1 MTTPSSPAAQRL
13 LRACRELLERDLA
26 EWLEELALQLDEE
39 LFELANS
46 TREDERRNEYFR
58 LRSEIPLRWSKL
70 TEASREQLARELQ
83 PVKAVDSRPQA
94 TAETLALVD
103 DRELTERILARDFIA
118 RVSEF
123 CSEETYTL
131 DRRMTELVGRDEMEE
146 RGNRFG
152 PAVVCNALRSGA
164 EAFSAELDVRSL
176 LLRQLEKHLRSE
188 LPALYRAL
196 NEILV
201 EGGILPDLKRN
212 YGRGSVVATRETAT
226 SSANILE
233 TLQRLARARVPES
246 SGVES
251 AALLTQAKAQP
262 ALTLPTGSALPDLGA
277 AFAAGE
283 VAASPGQAAVSAP
296 MVVSNEFLASLKQ
309 LQALPVAS
317 EAGLTNT
324 VRLARESEAARAAS
338 PLDAITMDI
347 VATLF
352 DMIFDDAK
360 VADSVKA
367 MVSRLQIPVL
377 KVAMLDQSFFAERN
391 HPARRFLDSISGISI
406 RWGSEVNPGD
416 PFYRKLSELIERIQ
430 AGFDEDVGI
439 FGTALQEL
447 NEFVNSHEM
456 AEMANDEVLAEHVQ
470 QQAEER
476 RQQLELDARRKLAA
490 EEAAEVAL
498 LPLLAEKLP
507 LPITEFLQL
516 QWRAVLVR
524 LALDEGLESKLFA
537 TAGRVAAALAWSVTP
552 KKSQEDQQRLTQ
564 MLPQLISAL
573 HQGLDRLHVETESRQ
588 PLFDTLVT
596 LHTAALHADKR
607 TLRKAPSLDF
617 TQVAAADQPAI
628 TETSLQ
634 VDKYIEAGVE
644 IENVALVEPVVAAG
658 TSVQSNPW
666 LRRVKLLVRGDWVEF
681 IDEGV
686 ARRERLTWLSPQRTL
701 YLFSNHATQCA
712 ISITPEALAHRLQNA
727 TAHLIEM
734 DEPLFERALDGAIKA
749 LEQAA

>member
-1 MTTPSSPAAQRL
+1 MTTPSQPAAQRL
-13 LRACRELLERDLA
+13 LRACRELLERDLS
-26 EWLEELALQLDEE
+26 EWLDELGPQLDEE

-46 TREDERRNEYFR
+46 TRADDRRNEYFR
-58 LRSEIPLRWSKL
+58 LRSAIPLHWGKL
-70 TEASREQLARELQ
+70 TEASREQLVRELQ

-94 TAETLALVD
+94 TIETLTLVD
-103 DRELTERILARDFIA
+103 DRELTERILARDFIN

-131 DRRMTELVGRDEMEE
+131 DRRMTELVGNDEMAA

-152 PAVVCNALRSGA
+152 PAVVCNALRSGT
-164 EAFSAELDVRSL
+164 EAFSDELDMRNL

-196 NEILV
+196 NEILI

-212 YGRGSVVATRETAT
+212 YGRGSAAAPREAAAA
-226 SSANILE
+226 SANILE
-233 TLQRLARARVPES
+233 TLQRLARARAPAL
-246 SGVES
+246 SGTEP
-251 AALLTQAKAQP
+251 AALLTRAAAPP
-262 ALTLPTGSALPDLGA
+262 AFTLPAGSALPDLDAAYAADGA
-277 AFAAGE
+277 SLTAA
-283 VAASPGQAAVSAP
+283 AP
-296 MVVSNEFLASLKQ
+296 VVVSNEFLASLKQ
-309 LQALPVAS
+309 LQALPSATEGS
-317 EAGLTNT
+317 LTNT
-324 VRLARESEAARAAS
+324 VRLARASEAARAAS

-352 DMIFDDAK
+352 DMIFDDTK
-360 VADSVKA
+360 VAESVKA

-439 FGTALQEL
+439 FGTALHEL
-447 NEFVNSHEM
+447 SEFVSAHE
-456 AEMANDEVLAEHVQ
+456 AVEAASNEALAEHVL

-476 RQQLELDARRKLAA
+476 QQQLEAEARRKTAA
-490 EEAAEVAL
+490 ETAAEAAL
-498 LPLLAEKLP
+498 SPLLAEKLP
-507 LPITEFLQL
+507 LPIAEFLQL
-516 QWRAVLVR
+516 QWRAVLVK
-524 LALDEGLESKLFA
+524 LALDEGLDSKLFA

-552 KKSQEDQQRLTQ
+552 KKSLEDQQRLTQ

-573 HQGLDRLHVETESRQ
+573 HQGLDRLQIATESRQ

-617 TQVAAADQPAI
+617 TQVARPEQ
-628 TETSLQ
+628 ETACEVSLR
-634 VDKYIEAGVE
+634 VEKHVEAGVE
-644 IENVALVEPVVAAG
+644 IENVALVEPPPAPGA
-658 TSVQSNPW
+658 SVQNNPW
-666 LRRVKLLVRGDWVEF
+666 LRRIKLLVRGDWVEF
-681 IDEGV
+681 IDHGV
-686 ARRERLTWLSPQRTL
+686 ARRERLTWLSPQRSL

-712 ISITPEALAHRLQNA
+712 ISITPEALAHRLQNE
-727 TAHLIEM
+727 TARLVEIE
-734 DEPLFERALDGAIKA
+734 EPLFERALDGAIKA
-749 LEQAA
+749 LDQAA